1 MKKCKVL
8 FAWLEKNF
16 FMGFQAHARKEC
28 TMRINGINSNYNNS
42 FGHKI
47 IIDIGASNPKGTMKI
62 SALTDD
68 GKEIYKRSGYVNT
81 SIKGFK
87 DGDAFIKRIE
97 HHVRHTHDRLLK
109 LNDKGLLEHPLVGD
123 DRKLSGVAIF
133 VPGTTM
139 VKGKKDMISFM
150 PNLRD
155 KQGESLVNISF
166 EDYERQMKTAS
177 KEELRGVDVN
187 KEKFE
192 FMATKDLGGA
202 GLAIAKILGQRN
214 ELKEGDYLMGIMTG
228 GGFGS
233 VDIKVKDN
241 KVEIET
247 SDSSNYLTASPS
259 GGRLNK
265 IGRLGVSVKS
275 HINHYC
281 DSLGLPELAEGS
293 ELRNAMLASGDARI
307 VADNVMFLKT
317 KQDEELIETFEKSP
331 LFEVVN
337 KDSEKTVIKMV
348 DDDPKFAAEMKEA
361 RISSIKDYAEAIS
374 LITINKINDC
384 MNKVVLVGPF
394 AHGLNRYIKEHPEEF
409 IIPEDKKVDK
419 NGKEHNINGLAD
431 LVKYE
436 VSKRIDEVDL
446 PSTRRLL
453 NLYEFDVICDPEIN
467 FSNNTYAGDILLN
480 PELKFTSNRGSWFS
494 IPLDVLQPKENK
506 TENNQ

>member
-1 MKKCKVL
+1 
-8 FAWLEKNF
+8 
-16 FMGFQAHARKEC
+16 
-28 TMRINGINSNYNNS
+28 MRINGINSNYNNT

-68 GKEIYKRSGYVNT
+68 GKEIYKKSGYVNT
-81 SIKGFK
+81 NIKGFK

-97 HHVRHTHDRLLK
+97 HHVRHTHEK
-109 LNDKGLLEHPLVGD
+109 ISKMNEQGLLEHPLVGD
-123 DRKLSGVAIF
+123 DKKLSGVAIF

-139 VKGKKDMISFM
+139 VKGKKDVISFM

-155 KQGESLVNISF
+155 KQGNSLTEIDFS
-166 EDYERQMKTAS
+166 DYEKQMKTAS

-233 VDIKVKDN
+233 VDIKVKDD

-247 SDSSNYLTASPS
+247 SESSNYLTASPS
-259 GGRLNK
+259 GGKLDK

-275 HINHYC
+275 HIGHYC
-281 DSLGLPELAEGS
+281 DTLGLPELAEGS
-293 ELRNAMLASGDARI
+293 DLRKAMIASGDARI

-317 KQDEELIETFEKSP
+317 KQDGELIEIFENSP
-331 LFEVVN
+331 LFEVVSR
-337 KDSEKTVIKMV
+337 DSEKTVVKMV
-348 DDDPKFAAEMKEA
+348 DDDPEFAAKMKKA
-361 RISSIKDYAEAIS
+361 RIDSIKDYAEAIS
-374 LITINKINDC
+374 FISINKINDC
-384 MNKVVLVGPF
+384 MNKVVLFGQF
-394 AHGLNRYIKEHPEEF
+394 AHGLNRYIQAHPEEF
-409 IIPEDKKVDK
+409 VVPEDKKVDL

-446 PSTRRLL
+446 PSTRRLS

-494 IPLDVLQPKENK
+494 VPLSVIQPKEN
-506 TENNQ
+506 NNQ